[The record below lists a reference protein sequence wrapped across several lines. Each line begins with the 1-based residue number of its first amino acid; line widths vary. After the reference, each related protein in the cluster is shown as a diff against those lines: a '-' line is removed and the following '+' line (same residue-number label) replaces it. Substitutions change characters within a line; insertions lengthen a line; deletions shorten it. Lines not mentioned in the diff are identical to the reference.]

1 MSDIEKL
8 NNAEKIFK
16 KISESLD
23 YESIYHNQ
31 AYHAYDLYSNI
42 HSMLSLAGRRVLSH
56 SKDNWDSFLH
66 SHLRSNVYYANVETL
81 KGLILPQ
88 IPGISL
94 TLNQSKK
101 TENNKENKAFYDV
114 CANILSVIVKNAIDG
129 IKTNVWESFKLDYI
143 ITGRGV
149 LWSNCSSDKVGG
161 DHRISIE
168 NVRWQDFA
176 MDTKPRWNSVDWVAR
191 RLLYTKRQFIEVFG
205 VSEDDINST
214 ITLDSVYADIALFD
228 SFADNSGYIEVWEYW
243 DKPTKTQYYVSK
255 QYKVDTE
262 NEKERYVV
270 KKEVIE
276 TADDAYFFP
285 TTCPP
290 LLMPNGLNLIP
301 FSDVWNYIEELNE
314 LNQITKK
321 RSNLIKTLHLKGYT
335 DTIRATVVNA
345 LANSI
350 SPEFERD
357 DESVV
362 SVPGFT
368 PNPQDPLIYYVDNMP
383 RLQLLDYLQKE
394 YDFLIARIYSL
405 TGISEQMRN
414 VTSTED
420 DETATSVRLKSKF
433 GSRRL
438 KEHQQRLLDYWTSI
452 LKILVHR
459 VAQYYTKEDFKNI
472 FTYDFRDSAQEDIQN
487 VIFEKQDITKQLQ
500 QIQEQ
505 IQELG
510 THRISLSGQ
519 PSVFENNA
527 ESYTE
532 GVQNPQ
538 YQGLP
543 VAPVQ
548 QPDMQQPDM
557 QQQPEQYPPQDI
569 AAMQQQQ
576 QQQQLQQL
584 QQQNEQLLQ
593 QNMKLDEQYEA
604 LINEITWDRIEKFF
618 KQDKLVSFL
627 ITATLDDLENKLIND
642 DKKNSDMEYLNTIIN
657 LVNQIIQNVNNNP
670 QFVDIYTSMFSLCID
685 NFDQTKAQRDSI
697 DNFITDLKKFA
708 KDKVDNPPQQQ
719 PSPEDQKNMAAAQ
732 ELQSKAQ
739 LLQAQIQE
747 IQFKIQQDSQAAQAP
762 EPQAPP
768 DTSMQNKIQ
777 ELQMKHQ
784 QDMELQQAKIQAD
797 QNRAQEKMIS
807 DEKLMQM
814 KIEADKERYQEKI
827 KSDYIKEGEKNEKDF
842 SNGSNDGSFY
852 D

>member
-1 MSDIEKL
+1 MADIEKL

-16 KISESLD
+16 KINESLD
-23 YESIYHNQ
+23 YESIYHTQ
-31 AYHAYDLYSNI
+31 SYHAYDLYSNI
-42 HSMLSLAGRRVLSH
+42 HSMLTLSGRRSLSVD
-56 SKDNWDSFLH
+56 KDNFDSFIH
-66 SHLRSNVYYANVETL
+66 NQRRSNVYYANVETL

-88 IPGISL
+88 IPGLSL

-101 TENNKENKAFYDV
+101 TDNNKENKAFYDV
-114 CANILSVIVKNAIDG
+114 CANILTIIVKNAIDG
-129 IKTNVWESFKLDYI
+129 IKTNVWDAFKLDYI

-149 LWSNCSSDKVGG
+149 LWANCSSDKVGG

-176 MDTKPRWNSVDWVAR
+176 MDTKPKWESIDWVAR
-191 RLLYTKRQFIEVFG
+191 RLLYTKRQFIQTFG
-205 VSEDDINST
+205 VREEDINST
-214 ITLDSVYADIALFD
+214 ITLDSVYADVALFD

-255 QYKVDTE
+255 QYKVDVD

-270 KKEVIE
+270 KKEKLE
-276 TADDAYFFP
+276 TSDEAYFFP
-285 TTCPP
+285 TACPP
-290 LLMPNGLNLIP
+290 QLMPNGLNLIP

-314 LNQITKK
+314 LNHITKK

-335 DTIRATVVNA
+335 DTTRANVVNA
-345 LANSI
+345 ITNSI
-350 SPEFERD
+350 NPDIDRD

-368 PNPQDPLIYYVDNMP
+368 PTPQDPLIYYVDNMP

-394 YDFLIARIYSL
+394 YEFLISRIYSL

-459 VAQYYTKEDFKNI
+459 VAQTYTKEDFKNI
-472 FTYDFRDSAQEDIQN
+472 FTYDFRDSASEDIQN
-487 VIFEKQDITKQLQ
+487 VVFEKQDITNQLQ
-500 QIQEQ
+500 QVQAQ

-510 THRISLSGQ
+510 AQQSSLGGQTSSSSRID
-519 PSVFENNA
+519 
-527 ESYTE
+527 
-532 GVQNPQ
+532 GVQNPLIS
-538 YQGLP
+538 GLP
-543 VAPVQ
+543 ANLSQQPDQQQPDQQQPDQQQPDQQ
-548 QPDMQQPDM
+548 QPDMQQPS
-557 QQQPEQYPPQDI
+557 PQDI

-584 QQQNEQLLQ
+584 QQQNDQLLQ
-593 QNMKLDEQYEA
+593 QNMKIEEQYEA
-604 LINEITWDRIEKFF
+604 LVNEITWDRIEKFF
-618 KQDKLVSFL
+618 RQDKLVSFL
-627 ITATLDDLENKLIND
+627 ITATLDDLENKIIND
-642 DKKNSDMEYLNTIIN
+642 EKKNSDMEYLNTIIN
-657 LVNQIIQNVNNNP
+657 LVNQIIANVNNNP
-670 QFVDIYTSMFSLCID
+670 QFADIYTSMFSLCID

-697 DNFITDLKKFA
+697 DNFITDIKKLA
-708 KDKVDNPPQQQ
+708 KNKVDNPPQPPP

-732 ELQSKAQ
+732 ELQAKAQ

-747 IQFKIQQDSQAAQAP
+747 IQFKIQQGSQPQAP
-762 EPQAPP
+762 EPQ
-768 DTSMQNKIQ
+768 DNSLQNKMQ
-777 ELQMKHQ
+777 ELQLKHQ

-797 QNRAQEKMIS
+797 QNRAQEKMTS

-814 KIEADKERYQEKI
+814 KIQADKERYAEKI
-827 KSDYIKEGEKNEKDF
+827 KADYIDDNVTENSSGIPPQI
-842 SNGSNDGSFY
+842 
-852 D
+852 